1 MVIRPLFLLIALP
14 MVILPY
20 LMAGFS
26 RIKIHQWWL
35 AAIGRDNAMSKL
47 LAAQIKIIELT
58 NKINDLK

>member
-1 MVIRPLFLLIALP
+1 
-14 MVILPY
+14 
-20 LMAGFS
+20 MAGFS